1 MKEIHIKYERLFD
14 LSKEIDG
21 LNKEYKSTSADNS
34 KNVGEFASRVQS
46 FNQIMDISG
55 SGYGELEAYSLSIP
69 NSLNEVISMTSKLFN
84 TIAQDEKNQDQE
96 IKY

>member
-34 KNVGEFASRVQS
+34 KNVGEFA
-46 FNQIMDISG
+46 
-55 SGYGELEAYSLSIP
+55 
-69 NSLNEVISMTSKLFN
+69 
-84 TIAQDEKNQDQE
+84 
-96 IKY
+96 